1 VHYLLFYEFGGDYL
15 ARRPEFRKA
24 HLELAWATCHRG
36 ELLLGG
42 ALADPID
49 GALID
54 GAILLFR
61 CDSPAV
67 VEDFVRVD
75 PYVTGGLVKHWYIR
89 QWHTVVGENSVNP
102 IQPVACSSG
111 SEPLS

>member
-1 VHYLLFYEFGGDYL
+1 
-15 ARRPEFRKA
+15 
-24 HLELAWATCHRG
+24 
-36 ELLLGG
+36 LLGG

-102 IQPVACSSG
+102 SKLLPA
-111 SEPLS
+111 PPAANHFHRPPF